1 MLNTLSFADIL
12 RHGGFAFYLLI
23 IVSIFSAAIILF
35 KLGEF
40 FMKSH
45 LNRHKFTQKITVLI
59 QQGRLNDAV
68 AYCNRSIS
76 PMAAVA
82 KAGIIASTIRDA
94 NIADSMDREI
104 MIETVRLEKFITI
117 IGTIGSIAVYIG
129 LLGTVIGIIRAFS
142 DIAAAGSGG
151 LSVVIRGVA
160 EALAAT
166 AAGLSVSIPAVI
178 AYNFFVK
185 TIDKF
190 AVNMEYCA
198 SAVENALSS
207 LMENRR

>member
-1 MLNTLSFADIL
+1 MIENLGLADIL
-12 RHGGFAFYLLI
+12 RYGGLAFYLLI
-23 IVSIFSAAIILF
+23 LVSILSAAIILF

-40 FMKSH
+40 WIKS
-45 LNRHKFTQKITVLI
+45 RMSRRKFTQKITALI
-59 QQGRLNDAV
+59 QQGRLSDAV
-68 AYCNRSIS
+68 DYCNRSIS

-82 KAGIIASTIRDA
+82 KAGLIASTVRDA
-94 NIADSMDREI
+94 NISDSMDREI

-117 IGTIGSIAVYIG
+117 IGTIGSVAVYIG